1 MKNVMG
7 NLIGITLNLLTALGS
22 MVILMIL
29 IQSKS
34 MGYLSISL
42 FLFLSVLSLRCCMWT
57 FLYLERAGATL

>member
-1 MKNVMG
+1 MG

-42 FLFLSVLSLRCCMWT
+42 NQLQFALVMFFSSQHSSQQVFHLLGEVYS
-57 FLYLERAGATL
+57 

>member
-1 MKNVMG
+1 MG

-42 FLFLSVLSLRCCMWT
+42 NQLQFALVMFFSSQHVSLSPPW
-57 FLYLERAGATL
+57 